1 MNEVIK
7 RHAEFLYGIY
17 SCVIGIWIS
26 IERSENNKMLIELS
40 IVFLCLDQFILPYM
54 YEGLLNL
61 ETKKVTDVTFKNS
74 L

>member
-7 RHAEFLYGIY
+7 RHAGFLYAIY

-54 YEGLLNL
+54 YEESQQHRNL
-61 ETKKVTDVTFKNS
+61 EGY
-74 L
+74 